1 MDLIGKI
8 YPSSSKGHCF
18 ILVATDYFSK
28 SVEAVPLKKA
38 EQKDVIQFIKEHL
51 IHRFGI
57 PQSITTDQGTM
68 FTGDE
73 MQEFAADY
81 RIKLVRSSPHYPQA
95 NGQAEASNKVLI
107 GILEKMMEENP
118 RDWHRLLSETL
129 WAYRTSKRSATGV
142 SPYSLVYGHDAILLM
157 EVVVPYLE

>member
-28 SVEAVPLKKA
+28 WVEAIPLKK
-38 EQKDVIQFIKEHL
+38 VIQFIKEHM

-57 PQSITTDQGTM
+57 PQSIITDQGTM
-68 FTGDE
+68 FIGDE
-73 MQEFAADY
+73 MQEFAVDY
-81 RIKLVRSSPHYPQA
+81 GIKLVHSSPHYPQA
-95 NGQAEASNKVLI
+95 NGQDEASNKVLI

-118 RDWHRLLSETL
+118 RDWHRLLS
-129 WAYRTSKRSATGV
+129 
-142 SPYSLVYGHDAILLM
+142 
-157 EVVVPYLE
+157 

>member
-28 SVEAVPLKKA
+28 WVEAVPLKKA

-57 PQSITTDQGTM
+57 PEPITTNQGTM

-73 MQEFAADY
+73 MQEFTADY
-81 RIKLVRSSPHYPQA
+81 GSNWFVPHHITLRLMAKLRHLIK
-95 NGQAEASNKVLI
+95 
-107 GILEKMMEENP
+107 
-118 RDWHRLLSETL
+118 
-129 WAYRTSKRSATGV
+129 
-142 SPYSLVYGHDAILLM
+142 
-157 EVVVPYLE
+157 